1 MFYKYI
7 SLDAFEHI
15 SLHDCV
21 IDEGI
26 VLNDKVKLIFDS
38 INVVFSHPLNYFN
51 RSKRTGKAAIIFEK
65 CTVLKSFLSE
75 VSDVDEEKIMKI
87 SEEEFNKL
95 AKNME
100 VLRVRIDTS
109 MEDMLQY
116 KFIGLN
122 DDGNGVQFILKF
134 EKLIICW
141 NRFEGDTW
149 FADWDN

>member
-7 SLDAFEHI
+7 SLNAFEHI
-15 SLHDCV
+15 ALHDCV

-26 VLNDKVKLIFDS
+26 VLNDKVKLTFDS
-38 INVVFSHPLNYFN
+38 INVLFSHPLNYFN

-65 CTVLKSFLSE
+65 CTLLKYFLSE
-75 VSDVDEEKIMKI
+75 VSNVDEEKEMNI

-100 VLRVRIDTS
+100 IIRVRIDTS
-109 MEDMLQY
+109 MENMLQY

-122 DDGNGVQFILKF
+122 DDGDGILFVLKF

-141 NRFEGDTW
+141 NRFEGDAW
-149 FADWDN
+149 PESWGR